1 MDLHCGK
8 DAFEKSV
15 LRKNEITIRPMLAI
29 QRPGLL
35 PRTLPLEHSAS
46 LSLSVSRRRWRG
58 DY

>member
-29 QRPGLL
+29 QRPRSAAANAAV
-35 PRTLPLEHSAS
+35 RTLCVVKLK
-46 LSLSVSRRRWRG
+46 R
-58 DY
+58 